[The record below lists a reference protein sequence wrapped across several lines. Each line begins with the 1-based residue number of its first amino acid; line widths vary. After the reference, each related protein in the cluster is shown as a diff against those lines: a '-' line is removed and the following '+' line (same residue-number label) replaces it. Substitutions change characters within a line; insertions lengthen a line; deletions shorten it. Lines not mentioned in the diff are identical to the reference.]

1 LNYWRDTLKF
11 NEYTTKIYNIAF
23 RLTGEENSAW
33 SVASLAINKYL
44 NNIKEDVDVEILNT
58 TAKEVCKIFL
68 LQEENIIK
76 NKDTAL
82 DIQSS
87 LLALDTLGR
96 ITIVWRDI
104 LGYNISDLAEISK
117 HSKSELY
124 KILNNARKQLILS
137 KAFKCSQA

>member
-1 LNYWRDTLKF
+1 M
-11 NEYTTKIYNIAF
+11 
-23 RLTGEENSAW
+23 TGEENSAW

>member
-1 LNYWRDTLKF
+1 M
-11 NEYTTKIYNIAF
+11 
-23 RLTGEENSAW
+23 TGEENSAW

-137 KAFKCSQA
+137 KAFNVHKHKKSKDN